1 MKRANHLST
10 TSKKS
15 TGVPELPHKKG
26 KLNSSHKTKEKHNA
40 KPTYEKIEP
49 MVLRSPPTGESIVRY
64 ALPIPSTMTKDLV
77 SDAEMV
83 RRIAKNLKMILE
95 SLYKWFQQQVNQME
109 EISKDQ
115 SNLQRDI
122 PSDKFVKLGITQIA
136 KLLRKFEEIRN
147 RLRERKV
154 SEKSNEP
161 EKEAVAE
168 PTKTYELIE
177 KEIEEFIK
185 SHSDIELQTFSETE
199 SGTPSSMSNRVSVMM
214 KVFEN
219 QTTML
224 QKALNDQTE
233 AEAKYKMVETN
244 YQILLSEKSLLES
257 EIQQLKEIERLKSTT
272 KEDRTK
278 KTGKSEKKKDK
289 DSERKIS
296 PNGELQSFEELAEI
310 QETERSKSQLNLA
323 LNQKTAVPKEGKSK
337 TKLDRAQS
345 KSKVKVEDSKDS
357 LLKKSDSQS
366 GGQRQDQTSSDQ
378 SKRSVGER

>member
-1 MKRANHLST
+1 M
-10 TSKKS
+10 
-15 TGVPELPHKKG
+15 
-26 KLNSSHKTKEKHNA
+26 NSFLLCCSQFAAQLEEAVKEERN
-40 KPTYEKIEP
+40 
-49 MVLRSPPTGESIVRY
+49 
-64 ALPIPSTMTKDLV
+64 
-77 SDAEMV
+77 
-83 RRIAKNLKMILE
+83 
-95 SLYKWFQQQVNQME
+95 WFQQQVNQME

-136 KLLRKFEEIRN
+136 KLLHKFEEIRN

-154 SEKSNEP
+154 SEKSKEP
-161 EKEAVAE
+161 EKEVVAE

-185 SHSDIELQTFSETE
+185 SHSDIEFQTVSETE
-199 SGTPSSMSNRVSVMM
+199 SGTPSSMTNRVSVMM
-214 KVFEN
+214 KIFEN

-233 AEAKYKMVETN
+233 AEAKCKVMETN
-244 YQILLSEKSLLES
+244 YEILLSEKNLLES

-296 PNGELQSFEELAEI
+296 PNGELHSFEELAEI
-310 QETERSKSQLNLA
+310 QEAERSKSQLNLA

-357 LLKKSDSQS
+357 LLKKSDTQSAGQRQDQEAERSKSQLNLALNQKTAVPKEGKS
-366 GGQRQDQTSSDQ
+366 KTKLDRAQSKSKVKVEDSKDSLLKKSDTQSAGQRQDQTSSDQ
-378 SKRSVGER
+378 SKRAK